1 MPVAPPFDPTPVRR
15 GELRP
20 LHYAILGLLAE
31 APAHG
36 YRLRAAFS
44 ADGDLGAV
52 LRVEAPT
59 LYGALKELV
68 GLGAIEGVETR
79 VGARPPRTE
88 FRLTDGGRARFEEW
102 LTRPAQRLREVRL
115 DFLLRL
121 YFARRRD
128 PALAAELMRRQ
139 VEALERYVAAIEE
152 WARASSPSSWVGL
165 VAESRLV
172 AARATLAWLRE
183 LADVGDGTH
192 PPRVWG

>member
-1 MPVAPPFDPTPVRR
+1 MRVAPPFDPTPVRR

-44 ADGDLGAV
+44 AGGDLGAV

-59 LYGALKELV
+59 LYAALKELLA
-68 GLGAIEGVETR
+68 LGAIEGVERR

-88 FRLTDGGRARFEEW
+88 FRLTDEGRARFEEW

-128 PALAAELMRRQ
+128 PAVAAELVHRQ
-139 VEALERYVAAIEE
+139 AEALERYVAAVEA
-152 WARASSPSSWVGL
+152 WAQTAPPASWLGL

-172 AARATLAWLRE
+172 AARATLAWLQE
-183 LADVGDGTH
+183 LAGVAHGTH
-192 PPRVWG
+192 QPGVGG